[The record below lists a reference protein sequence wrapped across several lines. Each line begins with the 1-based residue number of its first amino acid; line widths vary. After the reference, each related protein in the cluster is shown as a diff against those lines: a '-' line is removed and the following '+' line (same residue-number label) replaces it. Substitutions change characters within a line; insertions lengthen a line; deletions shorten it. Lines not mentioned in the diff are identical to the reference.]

1 MSDVDWHLRA
11 NDINLSAW
19 VGRNSRSQP
28 PAAPPDL
35 LDNGEITNGVM
46 TSAFT
51 PAPTL

>member
-1 MSDVDWHLRA
+1 MPEVDWHLWA
-11 NDINLSAW
+11 GGLNLSAW
-19 VGRNSRSQP
+19 VGRNNRSQP